1 MNYNNCS
8 VLFVNLDSKPFSAGW
23 GWWWQTG
30 GLCFVW
36 RSAIAFCCIT
46 GIAFFILWIRQ
57 LLEGLRLLYIFF

>member
-30 GLCFVW
+30 GLCFGW
-36 RSAIAFCCIT
+36 CNATAFCCIT
-46 GIAFFILWIRQ
+46 GI
-57 LLEGLRLLYIFF
+57 